1 MFTPKT
7 SVIKHLFLILTFSLA
22 LGLAGCAGKG
32 PTLGRTQ
39 SPDAPALHAQARD
52 LYGKAYGEAD
62 VKAAVAAY
70 EKAIRAGSPEAACDL
85 AQLYLSGY
93 APVTPGK
100 DETAQQAADKAAFRL
115 FLQAA
120 KAGYALAQY
129 QTAILYAEA
138 RGVDRNM
145 AEARAWLLKAGEA
158 DNADAQGK
166 LGESYNSDCGCG
178 PDCDCGAACCFGLPR
193 DYAKSVYW
201 YERLAANSDKN
212 AAARG
217 RSELASLYEQGND
230 KGPDYAQAAKLY
242 EDAARQGDANAQSEL
257 AFMYFRG
264 RGVPHDYEKAV
275 TMHEDLLERYGEEA
289 YGYNMAVLYYYA
301 PAGPD
306 QAWRQKEAFRLFKNA
321 ADSGDYA
328 YALSALGECY
338 ENGVGVTRNYA
349 EAAKY
354 YGLAADK
361 DFADAQFLL
370 GELYRKGL
378 GVKRDYKEA
387 LRLFKTASEHDLAW
401 GHRGVAGA
409 YYRGE
414 GVTRDHA
421 HALDMY
427 TKAAQGGDQESMF
440 MLGQMYERGEGTGKD
455 PIAARK
461 WYRQA
466 ADYPASESHYWDPD
480 TVAKYNAKAREA
492 LNRLGGE

>member
-1 MFTPKT
+1 MFVQKIPAMK
-7 SVIKHLFLILTFSLA
+7 SLFVILA
-22 LGLAGCAGKG
+22 LALTLAGCAGKG

-39 SPDAPALHAQARD
+39 SPEAPALHAQAKN

-62 VKAAVAAY
+62 VKIAVAAY
-70 EKAIRAGSPEAACDL
+70 EKAVRAGSAEAACDL
-85 AQLYLSGY
+85 GDLYLSGY

-120 KAGYALAQY
+120 KAGYAPAQY
-129 QTAILYAEA
+129 ETAIMYAEA
-138 RGVDRNM
+138 RGVDRDIT
-145 AEARAWLLKAGEA
+145 EARAWLLKAGEA
-158 DNADAQGK
+158 GHAKAQTRLGDA
-166 LGESYNSDCGCG
+166 YNSDCGCG
-178 PDCDCGAACCFGLPR
+178 PDCDCGASCCFGLPR
-193 DYAKSVYW
+193 DYDKSVYW
-201 YERLAANSDKN
+201 YKRLAANSDKS
-212 AAARG
+212 AAAQGRG
-217 RSELASLYEQGND
+217 KLAALYTEGNGN
-230 KGPDYAQAAKLY
+230 GPDYAQAAKLLQ
-242 EDAARQGDANAQSEL
+242 DAAAQGDENAQFEL

-264 RGVPHDYEKAV
+264 RGVPQDYEKAV
-275 TMHEDLLERYGEEA
+275 AMHEDLLERHGETA

-306 QAWRQKEAFRLFKNA
+306 QARRHKEAFRLFKNA
-321 ADSGDYA
+321 AASGDYA

-338 ENGVGVTRNYA
+338 ENGAGTPRNYA

-354 YGLAADK
+354 YRLAADK
-361 DFADAQFLL
+361 EFADAKFLL

-387 LRLFKTASEHDLAW
+387 LRLFESASGQGLAW
-401 GHRGVAGA
+401 GYRGQAGA

-414 GVTRDHA
+414 GVKRDYSL
-421 HALDMY
+421 ALELY
-427 TKAAQGGDQESMF
+427 TKAAEMGDQESMF
-440 MLGQMYERGEGTGKD
+440 MLGQMFEQGLGTNKD

-466 ADYPASESHYWDPD
+466 ADYPASESRYWDPD

-492 LNRLGGE
+492 LRRIGQ